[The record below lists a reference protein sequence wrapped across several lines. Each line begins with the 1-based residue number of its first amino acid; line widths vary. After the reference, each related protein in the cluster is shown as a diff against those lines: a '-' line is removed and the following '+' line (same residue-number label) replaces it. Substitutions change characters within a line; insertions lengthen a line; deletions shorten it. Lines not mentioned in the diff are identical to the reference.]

1 MKINVEI
8 SVGELIDKTSI
19 LEIKLLKI
27 KDKVKIKE
35 IEKEYDTLVQI
46 CHEIKDADEEYF
58 KIFYEE
64 IKVIN
69 LKLWEIED
77 QIRLKEKNKEFDNT
91 FIDLARNVYKTNDE
105 RFILKNKI
113 NNHFGSEIKEQK
125 DYQDYS

>member
-1 MKINVEI
+1 M
-8 SVGELIDKTSI
+8 T
-19 LEIKLLKI
+19 
-27 KDKVKIKE
+27 E

-77 QIRLKEKNKEFDNT
+77 QIRIKEKNKEFDNT

>member
-8 SVGELIDKTSI
+8 SVGELIDKISI
-19 LEIKLLKI
+19 LEIKLSKI

-35 IEKEYDTLVQI
+35 IEKEYDTLVQV
-46 CHEIKDADEEYF
+46 CDEIKNTDEEYF
-58 KIFYEE
+58 KIFSEE

-77 QIRLKEKNKEFDNT
+77 QIRQKEKNKEFDDT
-91 FIDLARNVYKTNDE
+91 FVDLARNVYKTNDE
-105 RFILKNKI
+105 RFNLKNKI

-125 DYQDYS
+125 DYQNY

>member
-1 MKINVEI
+1 M
-8 SVGELIDKTSI
+8 
-19 LEIKLLKI
+19 
-27 KDKVKIKE
+27 
-35 IEKEYDTLVQI
+35 
-46 CHEIKDADEEYF
+46 
-58 KIFYEE
+58 
-64 IKVIN
+64 
-69 LKLWEIED
+69 KLWEIED